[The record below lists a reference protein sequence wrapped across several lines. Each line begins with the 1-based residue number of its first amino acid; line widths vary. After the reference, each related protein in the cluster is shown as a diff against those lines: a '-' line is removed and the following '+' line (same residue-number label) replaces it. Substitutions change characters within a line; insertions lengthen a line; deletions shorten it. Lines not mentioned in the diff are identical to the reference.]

1 MDILPVLAIRARSE
15 RAAHNHDLLYFDL
28 IQVTKA
34 STGTARSP
42 CLSHFRPR
50 VNVGRWRLARD
61 DVMPRAHTDHRHE
74 LNLRH
79 KDSGKSLTFS
89 ETVVRQ

>member
-34 STGTARSP
+34 STQTARSA
-42 CLSHFRPR
+42 CLCHFRSS
-50 VNVGRWRLARD
+50 VNAGSWSFTRGDLLPQA
-61 DVMPRAHTDHRHE
+61 
-74 LNLRH
+74 L
-79 KDSGKSLTFS
+79 
-89 ETVVRQ
+89 ETVATSEFKT

>member
-34 STGTARSP
+34 STQTARSA
-42 CLSHFRPR
+42 CLCHFRSGVSMLSAGTSPEMMWCR
-50 VNVGRWRLARD
+50 CGAEHLLE
-61 DVMPRAHTDHRHE
+61 M
-74 LNLRH
+74 NLRQ
-79 KDSGKSLTFS
+79 KDSGKSLTFRKS
-89 ETVVRQ
+89 VVGQ

>member
-34 STGTARSP
+34 STQTARSA
-42 CLSHFRPR
+42 CLCHFRPG
-50 VNVGRWRLARD
+50 VNVERWNLARD
-61 DVMPRAHTDHRHE
+61 DLV
-74 LNLRH
+74 
-79 KDSGKSLTFS
+79 SLWCRTIA
-89 ETVVRQ
+89 